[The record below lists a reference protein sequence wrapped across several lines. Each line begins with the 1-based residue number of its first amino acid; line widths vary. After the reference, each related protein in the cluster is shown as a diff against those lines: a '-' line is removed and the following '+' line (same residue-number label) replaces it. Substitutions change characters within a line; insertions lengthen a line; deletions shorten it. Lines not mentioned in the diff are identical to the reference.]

1 MTPEIW
7 MLLHEVGA
15 FLQWAWAFLQ
25 WAWAFAPI
33 PAILWLFSVAGL
45 LLCFLWPMIG
55 EVEDGP
61 VLPERK

>member
-1 MTPEIW
+1 MTPETW

-15 FLQWAWAFLQ
+15 FLRWAWT
-25 WAWAFAPI
+25 FAPI
-33 PAILWLFSVAGL
+33 PAIFWLFSVAGL

-55 EVEDGP
+55 EEPIEVEDAP

>member
-1 MTPEIW
+1 MPIEFWT
-7 MLLHEVGA
+7 LLREVGE
-15 FLQWAWAFLQ
+15 FLQWAWT
-25 WAWAFAPI
+25 FAPS

-55 EVEDGP
+55 EVEDDP

>member
-15 FLQWAWAFLQ
+15 FLQCAR
-25 WAWAFAPI
+25 AFAPS

-45 LLCFLWPMIG
+45 LLCFLWPIIG
-55 EVEDGP
+55 EEPIEVEDAP

>member
-7 MLLHEVGA
+7 MLLHEAGA
-15 FLQWAWAFLQ
+15 FLQWAWR
-25 WAWAFAPI
+25 FAPT
-33 PAILWLFSVAGL
+33 PVILWLLSVAGL

-55 EVEDGP
+55 EEPIEVEDDP

>member
-15 FLQWAWAFLQ
+15 FLQWAWM
-25 WAWAFAPI
+25 
-33 PAILWLFSVAGL
+33 FSVAGL
-45 LLCFLWPMIG
+45 LLCFLWPLVG
-55 EVEDGP
+55 EEPIEEGDDR